1 VQVQSPTGY
10 GDYPGDGY
18 GATSGALIAGVVDG
32 GPAATAGLVT
42 GDVITAVNGKT
53 ISTPSAI
60 SPIVLKLK
68 PGAAVSV
75 TFTDQSGMSQTVTV
89 TLGNGPP
96 Q

>member
-1 VQVQSPTGY
+1 MQVQSPTGY
-10 GDYPGDGY
+10 GGYPGDGY

-32 GPAATAGLVT
+32 GPAATAGLVP

-68 PGAAVSV
+68 PGATVSV
-75 TFTDQSGMSQTVTV
+75 TFTDQSGTSQTVTV